1 MKMMYW
7 GILDGYNNKVHMEG
21 EIIGTIVP
29 QNSRFGL
36 TNGYK
41 VIEVVY
47 ERVQDVSVSERSQ

>member
-1 MKMMYW
+1 MTDTTTSSI
-7 GILDGYNNKVHMEG
+7 GGG
-21 EIIGTIVP
+21 EIIGTVVP

-47 ERVQDVSVSERSQ
+47 EQQETDETPKR

>member
-1 MKMMYW
+1 MKKMYW
-7 GILDGYNNKVHMEG
+7 GILDGYNNKLHKG
-21 EIIGTIVP
+21 GDIIGTIVP

-47 ERVQDVSVSERSQ
+47 EQQETGETSPD